1 MAALPRGPWPHLSQ
15 TPHYLGSRPRVCRV
29 TRIEASREPSF
40 KELVLNSAIRA
51 AGLALALFSAA
62 FCVNAQTQEDQPK
75 ITEETP
81 YVPSPK
87 VVVDTMLRMA
97 GVRANDFLI
106 DLGSGDGRIIITAVL
121 EYKAQGFGVDYDP
134 RLVRLANENARKA
147 GVEARAKFLEQNVFK
162 TDLGKASVVTMY
174 LLPEY
179 NAVLKPTLFGL
190 KPGTRIVSHDYGIDD
205 WEPDAQEKIAVPDKP
220 VGADK
225 ASWIYYWMVP
235 AKVAGKWRSRVN
247 LGKGSVAMELDLK
260 QKYQKVE
267 GTAKI
272 GDRMLPIENAALKG
286 TALAFDVM
294 EGGRT
299 LHVEATLAGK
309 QFTGRIAVNGKRQA
323 WRAVKLE
330 APKA

>member
-1 MAALPRGPWPHLSQ
+1 
-15 TPHYLGSRPRVCRV
+15 
-29 TRIEASREPSF
+29 
-40 KELVLNSAIRA
+40 
-51 AGLALALFSAA
+51 
-62 FCVNAQTQEDQPK
+62 
-75 ITEETP
+75 
-81 YVPSPK
+81 
-87 VVVDTMLRMA
+87 VDTMLRMA
-97 GVRANDFLI
+97 GVRADDFLI
-106 DLGSGDGRIIITAVL
+106 DLGSGDGRIIITAVQ

-147 GVEARAKFLEQNVFK
+147 GVEARARFLEQNVFK
-162 TDLGKASVVTMY
+162 TDLAKATVVTMY

-235 AKVAGKWRSRVN
+235 AKVEGRWRSRIP
-247 LGKGSVAMELDLK
+247 GAKGTLAMEIDLR

-272 GDRMLPIENAALKG
+272 GDRSLPIEKAALKG
-286 TALAFDVM
+286 TALAFDVVD
-294 EGGRT
+294 GGRT
-299 LHVEATLAGK
+299 LHIEARLNGK
-309 QFTGRIAVNGKRQA
+309 QFTGQVAVDGRKHA
-323 WRAVKLE
+323 WRAVKVE
-330 APKA
+330 ARGA